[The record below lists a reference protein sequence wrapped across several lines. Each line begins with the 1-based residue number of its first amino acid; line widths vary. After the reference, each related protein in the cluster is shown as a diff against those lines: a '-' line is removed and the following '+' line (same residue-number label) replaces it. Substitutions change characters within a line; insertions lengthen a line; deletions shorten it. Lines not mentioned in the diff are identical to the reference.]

1 MLKTNKSYRRSLHEV
16 LQDVVPQS
24 VIDKGNRNKSWKYG
38 YNAEYDFVCISK
50 DGTLGNIIIIYG
62 LKIGLPKQPKYFRF
76 QEIN

>member
-1 MLKTNKSYRRSLHEV
+1 M
-16 LQDVVPQS
+16 PQS

-76 QEIN
+76 QEKIQKILQYHFESIT